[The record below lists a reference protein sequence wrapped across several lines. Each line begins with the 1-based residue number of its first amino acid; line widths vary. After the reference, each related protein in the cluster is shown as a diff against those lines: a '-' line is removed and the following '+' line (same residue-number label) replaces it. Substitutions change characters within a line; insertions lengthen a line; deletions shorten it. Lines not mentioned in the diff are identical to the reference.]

1 MGGLLCTLHKR
12 IREKWDFSVICL
24 WKMKIMKMPETS
36 GAKRIGSTSGGAVS
50 PNGLTEGVSFR
61 LCWSFQIM
69 ELLVED

>member
-1 MGGLLCTLHKR
+1 MGNAAHRRRMNEAHNRPTFLVRSTL
-12 IREKWDFSVICL
+12 
-24 WKMKIMKMPETS
+24 
-36 GAKRIGSTSGGAVS
+36 GSTAGGAVS